1 MSRTFKTFAV
11 AAIIG
16 LSATF
21 SMSGAALAGPNIK
34 YGQQTVRIDGRSAAP
49 SAATGTVTMKDR
61 DRLTE
66 YSRVTQ
72 QRYGKNVPAMKRVV
86 HEADAR
92 ESIPVNNH
100 GSGQPASNYRKR

>member
-49 SAATGTVTMKDR
+49 SAATGT
-61 DRLTE
+61 E